1 MFLTRLFVRQPSLVV
16 VACALVLIAGV
27 IAVMG
32 LVQQNFPNVDFPVVQ
47 VQLSYPGASTTE
59 IRDAIV
65 KPVED
70 AIAGAPDLDHIAT
83 QIEQGQATV
92 TATFTLGSS
101 QTSDLVEVQRRVQS
115 TRSQL
120 PTDLSAPKVRT
131 FDPSQATIATLA
143 VTSPSLNAAQLSAVV
158 TNEIVPEIE
167 PVDGVANVNAN
178 GTVTPAIEVE
188 ADPAKLDA
196 ERFTLGDI
204 VSAISGNNVRAPGG
218 IAYGPSRET
227 SIDVR
232 GDVTDP
238 QTVANLPLFQSALGS
253 TGAASLT
260 GPQGGTG
267 LQSPANGGSTGSAAT
282 SSAVAGGSGVAVA
295 AAAPASIAVAGTT
308 GLATSTTISGSTA
321 ASASNSAA
329 TNASAASST
338 ANTATAIGQP
348 VATAATSATS
358 PSGSN
363 AGGSSSATTGTVTI
377 LAGSSAAGTAVRGT
391 SATSTTA
398 SATTGSSTAGSTTSG
413 LGTTG
418 SAASGT
424 VITTTIASTRSSATG
439 VLSAATPGP
448 FAVTVPIALGS
459 SASPAPTASPAFGT
473 SDASGG
479 TLGSAVPNATATSA
493 SASANAGSA
502 GSAGSSGSSGSADAA
517 ASGASASSGIG
528 SSALNAWSVASRA
541 LRIGDVAH
549 VYAGAEPK
557 RTYSYVG
564 TAQTINLAVQKATG
578 ASEVQASHNLIA
590 ALPAIE
596 KHYPNVQIRV
606 LRVQATFT
614 QQQLDSV
621 YHSLAEGIFSTGVV
635 MLFFLRSWRNAIV
648 VLIAIPTSL
657 LVTLFVMRLANFTI
671 DTISLLAMTL
681 VIGILVD
688 DSIVVLENTGRHF
701 EDGEAPQTAAILGRQ
716 EIGAAAL
723 IITLVDV
730 VVFLPIAFLPGTVGK
745 FLAEF
750 GLVVVVA
757 TLTSLAVSFTI
768 TPALAG
774 NWSLLSTWRPPWIV
788 NIFTNAFMA
797 ARRLYVEHVLE
808 FALRFKFL
816 VVGAAFLAT
825 AGAIALVPLGYVGFE
840 FIPAVDRGEIFL
852 QLTFPSGTPLTTTNA
867 AVARLSQQI
876 EKYPDV
882 QHLVGTAGSYQSG
895 FGGGLVEGA
904 VGQIHVFLNDHP
916 KKSTTQYVAILNKLA
931 RTEYPLAKP
940 VAIPAT
946 GSGGG
951 NAQPLDFNIVS
962 ADDEPEKYAPAV
974 LAAMRATPGSQNA
987 NDSVS
992 KLDPQVDVEFDR
1004 ERARALNI
1012 DIATAANA
1020 VRSAFGGSL
1029 AAQFETTR
1037 GIEYVQ
1043 VLYPRSAQ
1051 TSTAALLHIPI
1062 RTRSGNLAYVGDV
1075 AHLVENPNS
1084 PLMSRVNRQTVV
1096 HVSSNVAPGAVLSN
1110 VQKGFLARV
1119 ASLGLPEG
1127 VRVVPNA
1134 GGNAQDLADTVK
1146 GLGSALVLSFALV
1159 YLLMVALYDSY
1170 RLPFIIMFAI
1180 PVAAV
1185 GALGSLALTGQSLNF
1200 FSLIG
1205 TVLLVGLVSKN
1216 GILLV
1221 DFANHR
1227 IRQGIDRTTAIRESA
1242 QERFRPIVMTTFS
1255 MIAGMAPIALA
1266 IDPGSATRRSLGIVV
1281 IGGLLSS
1288 LVLTLV
1294 VVPIAFV
1301 WFAPRH
1307 PHRDV
1312 PTAAEAATV
1321 GELAGARA

>member
-70 AIAGAPDLDHIAT
+70 AIAGAPDLDHLAT

-92 TATFTLGSS
+92 TATFTLGSN

-143 VTSPSLNAAQLSAVV
+143 VTSPSLNAAQLSAVI

-167 PVDGVANVNAN
+167 QVDGVANVNAN

-238 QTVANLPLFQSALGS
+238 QTVANLPLFQSSLSS

-267 LQSPANGGSTGSAAT
+267 LRSPANGGSTGSAAT
-282 SSAVAGGSGVAVA
+282 SSAVAGGSGVAIVTG
-295 AAAPASIAVAGTT
+295 APAGVVVAGTAA
-308 GLATSTTISGSTA
+308 LATSTTVSGSTA

-348 VATAATSATS
+348 AAMPTTSAAAAS
-358 PSGSN
+358 
-363 AGGSSSATTGTVTI
+363 GSSSASTATGTTS
-377 LAGSSAAGTAVRGT
+377 AGSSAAGIAAGGT
-391 SATSTTA
+391 SAPS
-398 SATTGSSTAGSTTSG
+398 TTGSPTTGSATAGSTTSG
-413 LGTTG
+413 SGTTG

-479 TLGSAVPNATATSA
+479 TLGSAVPNASAMSA

-502 GSAGSSGSSGSADAA
+502 GSTGSSGSAGSAA

-578 ASEVQASHNLIA
+578 ASEVQASDNLIA

-614 QQQLDSV
+614 QQQLNNV
-621 YHSLAEGIFSTGVV
+621 YHSLAEGIFFTGVV

-774 NWSLLSTWRPPWIV
+774 NWSLVSTWRPPWIV
-788 NIFTNAFMA
+788 NRFTNAFMA
-797 ARRLYVEHVLE
+797 VRRLYVEHVLE

-816 VVGAAFLAT
+816 VVGVAAVAT
-825 AGAIALVPLGYVGFE
+825 AGAIALIPLGYVGFE

-852 QLTFPSGTPLTTTNA
+852 QLTFPSGTPLTTSNA

-904 VGQIHVFLNDHP
+904 VGQIHVYLNDHP

-931 RTEYPLAKP
+931 REEYPLAKP

-962 ADDEPEKYAPAV
+962 ADDQPEKYAPAV

-1096 HVSSNVAPGAVLSN
+1096 HVSSNVAPGAVLSI

-1119 ASLGLPEG
+1119 AALGLPEG

-1134 GGNAQDLADTVK
+1134 GGNAQGLADTVK

-1185 GALGSLALTGQSLNF
+1185 GALGALALTGQSLNL

-1312 PTAAEAATV
+1312 PTPAEAATV
-1321 GELAGARA
+1321 GELAGAPA